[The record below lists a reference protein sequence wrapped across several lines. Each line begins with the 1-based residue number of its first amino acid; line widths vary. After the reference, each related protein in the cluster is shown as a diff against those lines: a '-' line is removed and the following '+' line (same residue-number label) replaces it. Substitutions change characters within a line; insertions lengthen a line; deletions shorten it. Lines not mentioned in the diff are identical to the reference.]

1 MRIVY
6 VYPQFAHFAGT
17 ERVLIDKMNY
27 LANQKDFEI
36 IMLTYE
42 QGSHP
47 LAYPLSSKVKHVDLD
62 VRFYPLYK
70 YNRIV
75 RTYKWHLYT
84 KILRERFNVFMANVK
99 PDIVITTTYY
109 SNIISMIDACQV
121 EFVKILESHID
132 RRYIHNNDPHN
143 IEKWTTWLRSL
154 WDMRVLNQKSRKFDI
169 VVTLN
174 EQDAHEW
181 SRILKTKII
190 PNIVHLNDTGRY
202 SSLDSKHVIFV
213 GRYTHQKG
221 IIDLFKIWKLVFA
234 RNPDWHLD
242 LYGDGDMR
250 LIPYSDSECLHMNI
264 HVHKPVCNIFDK
276 YLDSSIFVLTSL
288 YEPFGLVMPEAMSC
302 GLPVV
307 AFNCPS
313 GPANIITD
321 GVDGFLI
328 LERDINSFANKLCQ
342 LIESIDLRKEMSQAA
357 ILSSQNYSANK
368 IMGQW
373 VDLFNEL
380 VPTVK

>member
-1 MRIVY
+1 
-6 VYPQFAHFAGT
+6 
-17 ERVLIDKMNY
+17 
-27 LANQKDFEI
+27 
-36 IMLTYE
+36 
-42 QGSHP
+42 
-47 LAYPLSSKVKHVDLD
+47 
-62 VRFYPLYK
+62 
-70 YNRIV
+70 
-75 RTYKWHLYT
+75 
-84 KILRERFNVFMANVK
+84 
-99 PDIVITTTYY
+99 
-109 SNIISMIDACQV
+109 
-121 EFVKILESHID
+121 
-132 RRYIHNNDPHN
+132 
-143 IEKWTTWLRSL
+143 
-154 WDMRVLNQKSRKFDI
+154 
-169 VVTLN
+169 
-174 EQDAHEW
+174 
-181 SRILKTKII
+181 
-190 PNIVHLNDTGRY
+190 
-202 SSLDSKHVIFV
+202 
-213 GRYTHQKG
+213 
-221 IIDLFKIWKLVFA
+221 
-234 RNPDWHLD
+234 
-242 LYGDGDMR
+242 MR

-357 ILSSQNYSANK
+357 ILSSQKYSANK